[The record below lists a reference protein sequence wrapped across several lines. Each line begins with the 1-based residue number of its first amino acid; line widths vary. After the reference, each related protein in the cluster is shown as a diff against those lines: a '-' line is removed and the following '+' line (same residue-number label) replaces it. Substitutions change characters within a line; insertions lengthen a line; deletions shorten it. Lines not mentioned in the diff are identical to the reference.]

1 MASHSATTA
10 PARDGA
16 APSNRGSKARE
27 AAARARAR
35 NSIHVEIPNVGH
47 LHLPPLDQIAF
58 IGGIA
63 VLAAIQIVE
72 WPVAVALTAGHVL
85 AHNRHHALLRDFGEA
100 LDEA

>member
-10 PARDGA
+10 ATRDGA
-16 APSNRGSKARE
+16 APSNRATTARE
-27 AAARARAR
+27 AAATAAAQ

-63 VLAAIQIVE
+63 ALAVIQIVE
-72 WPVAVALTAGHVL
+72 WPVAVVLTVGHVL

-100 LDEA
+100 LDKA